1 MTKARK
7 WISGPSRFLKTG
19 FQGLLAVYVL
29 TACVSSGIISS
40 DSIAA
45 KADTQWNSIL
55 ENAPQ
60 VQDAQITNAVRQLTG
75 NLLLAAGEDPAEW
88 QVAVFDAPETFNAF
102 ALPNKR
108 IGIFT
113 GLLSTVENAD
123 QLAAVI
129 GHEIAHV
136 QLRHVEARLNR
147 AVAPN
152 ILIGVAKLPGA
163 LSGVPVLETTG
174 NVVGS
179 VVSAGTVLPYDRNQE
194 IEADTAGITYAFD
207 AGFDPHQAAI
217 LWRHVEEATKA
228 AGTSTPEFLSTHP
241 SNSRRI
247 NALEK
252 KARELSGEP
261 A

>member
-1 MTKARK
+1 MTEAKKRTNQLGR
-7 WISGPSRFLKTG
+7 ILKTG
-19 FQGLLAVYVL
+19 AQGLLAVYVL
-29 TACVSSGIISS
+29 TACATSGIVSS

-45 KADTQWNSIL
+45 KADTQWNAIL
-55 ENAPQ
+55 ESVPQ
-60 VQDAQITNAVRQLTG
+60 VQDAEFTNAVRLMTG
-75 NLLLAAGEDPAEW
+75 NLLVAAGEDPAQW

-113 GLLSTVENAD
+113 GLLTTVENSD

-136 QLRHVEARLNR
+136 QLKHVEARLNR
-147 AVAPN
+147 AIAPS

-174 NVVGS
+174 NVVGG
-179 VVSAGTVLPYDRNQE
+179 VVSAGTVLPYGRDQE
-194 IEADTAGITYAFD
+194 IDADTAGITYAFD

-217 LWRHVEEATKA
+217 LWRHVEEKTNE
-228 AGTSTPEFLSTHP
+228 AGTATPEFLSTHP
-241 SNSRRI
+241 SNARRI
-247 NALEK
+247 TALER
-252 KARELSGEP
+252 KAHELTQSE
-261 A
+261 